1 MKTQE
6 TVIAAVKKG
15 FVPLKKELLRPITD
29 DDVDHLLKIPIRRI
43 SLYDINKNRQ
53 EVEAAKNRIKEIDKL
68 LKHLAAYAISRLD
81 GLLAK
86 LDAEKTQRL
95 TTIADIEKVDVK
107 EIVEAWSL
115 LHNAHAFRELS
126 YNPIDPLQL

>member
-6 TVIAAVKKG
+6 AVVDAVKKG
-15 FVPLKKELLRPITD
+15 FVPFKKELLRPITD

-68 LKHLAAYAISRLD
+68 LKHLAAYAIQITVLRSMC
-81 GLLAK
+81 
-86 LDAEKTQRL
+86 
-95 TTIADIEKVDVK
+95 
-107 EIVEAWSL
+107 
-115 LHNAHAFRELS
+115 LS
-126 YNPIDPLQL
+126 GAILMSIGM